1 MLNKVAL
8 NTYKKMYN
16 VFQNMYVYPKQELA
30 KINFNLISRYFVV
43 NDECENKT
51 VQSLLK
57 RIVRILII

>member
-1 MLNKVAL
+1 
-8 NTYKKMYN
+8 MYN

-57 RIVRILII
+57 RIVR